1 MVQRHSCILE
11 MMKRTAMRKGITLM
25 ITLMIFQGTAG
36 LLSHKQIR
44 RLIVTRTHGNS
55 STSMTGAIIAV

>member
-1 MVQRHSCILE
+1 
-11 MMKRTAMRKGITLM
+11 MRKGITQM

-44 RLIVTRTHGNS
+44 RLIVMRTHGNS
-55 STSMTGAIIAV
+55 SNSMTGTNFAV